1 LIHDTVTDVAGRL
14 RIGKDACSNLQPG
27 SKPLKE
33 VQCERNSEFCCL
45 QPLATWQLQVTYIV
59 MTIVNASDCCTM
71 PEPSFEDAVSCF
83 ELYGCV
89 QAAVVH
95 ANVMH
100 GTMVSVI
107 RPGFDGVAD
116 CSGYVKMYVSHFP
129 CISCVAA
136 SELSFHQT
144 DALVTH
150 VILTK
155 DG

>member
-1 LIHDTVTDVAGRL
+1 
-14 RIGKDACSNLQPG
+14 
-27 SKPLKE
+27 
-33 VQCERNSEFCCL
+33 
-45 QPLATWQLQVTYIV
+45 
-59 MTIVNASDCCTM
+59 M

-95 ANVMH
+95 ASVMH